1 MKKLILLLLFIP
13 LVFSCN
19 KNNDD
24 DVPPETNTYTLTIK
38 NTDGHL
44 TYSKVELAG
53 HNFTMTSQEQTF
65 IIDGD
70 VVREVTNQLQ
80 LVSTGVKLFYE
91 CLPCSDVR
99 GCNYDEDVSIEF
111 IKETPAIK
119 VQIDPRTDGF
129 HQFNHCAHKHEV
141 TYN

>member
-1 MKKLILLLLFIP
+1 
-13 LVFSCN
+13 
-19 KNNDD
+19 
-24 DVPPETNTYTLTIK
+24 
-38 NTDGHL
+38 
-44 TYSKVELAG
+44 
-53 HNFTMTSQEQTF
+53 MTSQEQTF

>member
-13 LVFSCN
+13 LVSCD
-19 KNNDD
+19 KEGVNDPA
-24 DVPPETNTYTLTIK
+24 VVNYYQLIIK

-53 HNFTMTSQEQTF
+53 HTFTMTSQEQNFTV
-65 IIDGD
+65 DGD
-70 VVREVTNQLQ
+70 KLAELENKQQ
-80 LVSTGVKLFYE
+80 LVNIGVKLFYE

-99 GCNYDEDVSIEF
+99 GCNYDEDVIVDF
-111 IKETPAIK
+111 KEQSRVTK
-119 VQIDPRTDGF
+119 IDITPRTDGF

-141 TYN
+141 SYN